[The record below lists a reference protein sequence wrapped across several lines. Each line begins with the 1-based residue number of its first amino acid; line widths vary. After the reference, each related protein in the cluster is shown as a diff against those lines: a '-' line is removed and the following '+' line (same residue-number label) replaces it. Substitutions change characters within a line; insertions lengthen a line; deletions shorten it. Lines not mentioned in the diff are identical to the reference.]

1 MNNEATNV
9 EDNAQ
14 TNLQTSQTSFVSNT
28 RAVTEAAVGN
38 LLNVIM
44 ATFKPATE
52 DQCEKAI
59 SKQIVSRVSNVRRG
73 GISTRGRGRG
83 RD

>member
-14 TNLQTSQTSFVSNT
+14 TNLQTSQTSFIPNS
-28 RAVTEAAVGN
+28 RAVTEAVGN
-38 LLNVIM
+38 LLNVIR

-52 DQCEKAI
+52 DQCEKAT
-59 SKQIVSRVSNVRRG
+59 SE
-73 GISTRGRGRG
+73 
-83 RD
+83 